1 VSLNRDCYKMKLPS
15 KSLMVL
21 VALLFVVLQAQAT
34 LFWARPYDPHLQ
46 RWIQRDPIGEQGGQ
60 NLYGFVQN
68 DPVNELDPLGLDNN
82 FEPPTRYLNGGFYSG
97 SWNNNIP
104 AITTTISA
112 GGVMTQKS
120 DNGGFFSNPFVFNTY
135 MGLAMAPGEGA
146 IANGVIRGLSK
157 TVNCFTRA
165 AKGAGKFTTD
175 PLTEAARAAMGK
187 GPSAVS
193 GAPLTPEMIQGL
205 QRNLAAAESQLANN
219 LKGLSTSGTQLSA
232 EAAARQAALAQQR
245 IDLINQIIKSGVQ
258 APKN

>member
-1 VSLNRDCYKMKLPS
+1 M
-15 KSLMVL
+15 MVL
-21 VALLFVVLQAQAT
+21 VALLFVVMQAQAT

-165 AKGAGKFTTD
+165 ADKAAANLATQPNRIYSARVLIRSAEESGPFHNFPESFNQQIFDQGTRTVTPNFYNVARPGLGNDAVMYQLPGSVNGANGMF
-175 PLTEAARAAMGK
+175 EIAVR
-187 GPSAVS
+187 PSVS
-193 GAPLTPEMIQGL
+193 GNT
-205 QRNLAAAESQLANN
+205 
-219 LKGLSTSGTQLSA
+219 
-232 EAAARQAALAQQR
+232 
-245 IDLINQIIKSGVQ
+245 GVIMHRFFN
-258 APKN
+258 PNP